1 MQEKNLLIG
10 DYSFHGDPID
20 HSSLTKSNNPLLQS
34 DGFSSSYLNLKFIHD
49 LQRKTV
55 KHCLHNVMTPISAMS
70 GYLELIKEHLGHR
83 AGDEK
88 LERYSEKIEEGLNKV
103 GFLLEQLHDLYL
115 LESQNPKEGDHPEVN
130 LHWIIEEITTIIRGS
145 FDLKAG
151 RITCRTG
158 TEPIY
163 IEADIS
169 RIKLIIYNMIS
180 MADQLCTENS
190 QIEIHAE
197 ATEESQV
204 KLMIRCTGETASSPT
219 FIQSYQQGLYS
230 TLDEDERPSAI
241 NGLLIGSRL
250 ARQIGGT
257 INIEMAEGGS
267 ESKGRDRLRGEFN
280 SGEQHHVPVLIC
292 TLPLARVKEC
302 A

>member
-10 DYSFHGDPID
+10 DYSFHEDLID
-20 HSSLTKSNNPLLQS
+20 HSSLTKPDSSLLRS
-34 DGFSSSYLNLKFIHD
+34 DRFSSSYLNLKFIHD
-49 LQRKTV
+49 LQTKTV

-115 LESQNPKEGDHPEVN
+115 LENQNPKEADFPEVN
-130 LHWIIEEITTIIRGS
+130 LNWIIEEITTIIRGS
-145 FDLKAG
+145 FDLTAN
-151 RITCRTG
+151 RIVCITG

-163 IEADIS
+163 IQADIS

-180 MADQLCTENS
+180 MADQFCTENS

-204 KLMIRCTGETASSPT
+204 KLMIRCTGETVSNPMFTPSN
-219 FIQSYQQGLYS
+219 QQDLYS

-241 NGLLIGSRL
+241 NGLMIGSRL

-257 INIEMAEGGS
+257 MDIEMADGERK
-267 ESKGRDRLRGEFN
+267 SKGRERIGGQIESER
-280 SGEQHHVPVLIC
+280 HHVPALIC
-292 TLPLARVKEC
+292 TLPLARVREC